1 MGKDFWSMIAFMR
14 KGLASWLVLGILG
27 LVVAAFVITG
37 IGDPFGTSTGKGA
50 TVAKVGRDKIT
61 TDTLQQELLRK
72 VKELQAQNPELTM
85 EQVVKGGGAQGMLD
99 GLAGRLALE
108 HFMRET
114 GITGGPK
121 AVAGIIAKEQAFQL
135 GGVFN
140 KKLYEDTLRREGLTQ
155 AVYEQQMTADIGR
168 AQLLGSISR
177 GWSLPDAVV
186 LAYASLLEEKRVA
199 QIAIVPG
206 SGMGVPPIPTD
217 AQLDVFY
224 KKHLERYRAPE
235 LRNFRSF
242 VLEPSMLTAKVTVS
256 DADVQAY
263 VAKNSKTLGTA
274 ETRTIQQVT
283 LDSQEAATALI
294 ATVKAGS
301 DFATAAK
308 AAVPGLTDTDLTRAD
323 ILQSELATDIGDN
336 PAQAI
341 FKLAQ
346 GGITAPIETDI
357 GWQLFRVASINAG
370 KGATLDAATRAKAI
384 AALQI
389 EKATNMLFD
398 LTTKVDDAAAKRKGF
413 DDLAKI
419 ADVTPTSYGP
429 MSSRGT
435 DANGQPSA
443 DAQSAGKILQL
454 AFNRRAGDDL
464 ALEEVG
470 ENAYALVEVTKVIAS
485 APRPL
490 AQMKPLVVAEWQRD
504 ELNARAK
511 AAAEKI
517 AAAMRAGKP
526 LALAAAGFPMQ
537 PNFTISRADLAQSK
551 QTPPEVIVSIF
562 KGKKG
567 DVRVTAGPNGNGYA
581 VLQVTAVQ
589 PATATRSSPV
599 YAGLKQSIDQYSNM
613 EAQAQFV
620 IAAKKL
626 AKVEINQPALKQF
639 TQKRLG
645 E

>member
-1 MGKDFWSMIAFMR
+1 MISMLR
-14 KGLASWLVLGILG
+14 KGLGSWLVLGILG

-37 IGDPFGTSTGKGA
+37 IGDPFGGSTGTGA
-50 TVAKVGRDKIT
+50 TVAKVGSDKIT

-72 VKELQAQNPELTM
+72 VKELQAQNPEITM
-85 EQVVKGGGAQGMLD
+85 EQVMKGGGAQGMLD

-108 HFMRET
+108 HFMNEN

-121 AVAGIIAKEQAFQL
+121 TVAGIIAKEPVFQQV
-135 GGVFN
+135 GVFSQ
-140 KKLYEDTLRREGLTQ
+140 KLYQDTLRREGLTQ
-155 AVYEQQMTADIGR
+155 AVYEKQMTADIGR

-177 GWSLPDAVV
+177 GWTLPDAVV

-206 SGMGVPPIPTD
+206 SGMGAPPIPTD
-217 AQLDVFY
+217 TQLDAFY
-224 KKHLERYRAPE
+224 KKNVARYRAPE
-235 LRNFRSF
+235 MRTFRSF
-242 VLEPSMLTAKVTVS
+242 VLDPSMLTAKVTVS

-283 LDSQEAATALI
+283 LDSQEAASALI
-294 ATVKAGS
+294 AKVKAGG
-301 DFATAAK
+301 DFAAVAK
-308 AAVPGLTDTDLTRAD
+308 AAVAGLTDADLTRVG
-323 ILQSELATDIGDN
+323 ILQSELAADIGEQ
-336 PAQAI
+336 PAQAV
-341 FKLAQ
+341 FKLAL
-346 GGITAPIETDI
+346 GGMTAPIETDI

-370 KGATLDAATRAKAI
+370 KGATLDAATRAKAV

-389 EKATNMLFD
+389 EKATNLLFD
-398 LTTKVDDAAAKRKGF
+398 LTTKIDDAAAKRKSF

-419 ADVTPTSYGP
+419 AGTTPTSYGP

-435 DANGQPSA
+435 DVNGQPSA

-454 AFNRRAGDDL
+454 AYNRRAGDDL
-464 ALEEVG
+464 VLEEVSP
-470 ENAYALVEVTKVIAS
+470 NIFAMVEVTKIIPS

-490 AQMKPLVVAEWQRD
+490 AQMKPLIVAEWQRD

-511 AAAEKI
+511 ATAEKI
-517 AAAMRAGKP
+517 AVAMRAGKP
-526 LALAAAGFPMQ
+526 LTVAAAGFPMQ
-537 PNFTISRADLAQSK
+537 PNFTISRADLAQSN
-551 QTPPEVIVSIF
+551 QTPPEVILSIF

-567 DVRVTAGPNGNGYA
+567 EVRVVPGPNSNGYA

-589 PATATRSSPV
+589 PATATRASPI
-599 YAGLKQSIDQYSNM
+599 YTGLKQSIDQNGSM

-620 IAAKKL
+620 TATKKL